1 MAKYDSDE
9 KMIMINRGDS
19 TTISF
24 TAKNQDGTTHTFE
37 TGNYVIFRVTEARKE
52 SNVVLEKK
60 ILLESDLT
68 TVLIPLTTEDT
79 KIGDIINKPVDYWYE
94 ISEETPGGQAQTGIG
109 YNEEGAKIFRL
120 YPEARDLNE

>member
-24 TAKNQDGTTHTFE
+24 TAKNQDGTTHTFV

-52 SNVVLEKK
+52 KETVLEKK
-60 ILLESDLT
+60 ILIEDDTT
-68 TVLIPLTTEDT
+68 TVLIPLMSTDT
-79 KIGDIINKPVDYWYE
+79 KIGDYINSPKDYWYE
-94 ISEETPGGQAQTGIG
+94 ISEESAGGQAMTGLG
-109 YNEEGAKIFRL
+109 FNDEGAKIFRL